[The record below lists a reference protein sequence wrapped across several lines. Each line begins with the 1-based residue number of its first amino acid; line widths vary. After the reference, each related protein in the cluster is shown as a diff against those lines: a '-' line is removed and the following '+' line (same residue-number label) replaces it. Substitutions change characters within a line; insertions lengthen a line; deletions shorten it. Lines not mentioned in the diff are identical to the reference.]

1 MNKVIFSVLAVLLA
15 ISASA
20 QDLTDSQRAAIEERI
35 HPVGQSCMEGG
46 DGCGGAVAVAAVA
59 SSGPRSGEE
68 VYNSACLACHSTGAA
83 GAPIYGVAAN
93 WTDRIAK
100 GNAVLYTSG
109 IEGIAG
115 TGMIA
120 KGGCMS
126 CSNAEIEAAVDY
138 MVAGSK

>member
-15 ISASA
+15 ISVSA

-46 DGCGGAVAVAAVA
+46 DG
-59 SSGPRSGEE
+59 SGEE

>member
-1 MNKVIFSVLAVLLA
+1 MHEVVVCVVAVLRA
-15 ISASA
+15 ISESVQGLTGA
-20 QDLTDSQRAAIEERI
+20 QRPESEERI
-35 HPVGQSCMEGG
+35 HAVGECCVDGG
-46 DGCGGAVAVAAVA
+46 GGCGGAVAVAAVA
-59 SSGPRSGEE
+59 SSGPRAGEE
-68 VYNSACLACHSTGAA
+68 VYNAACVACHSTGAA